1 MSGNPK
7 HHVLWL
13 FIVVCFVIKV
23 PCLSFLVELD
33 FEAYL
38 CQLIRRRAAFLLQVE
53 EAVHA
58 IAIPLL
64 CDVVV
69 HMLTDEWHVFDL
81 DQ

>member
-1 MSGNPK
+1 MPFPRF
-7 HHVLWL
+7 H
-13 FIVVCFVIKV
+13 
-23 PCLSFLVELD
+23 VELD
-33 FEAYL
+33 FETYL
-38 CQLIRRRAAFLLQVE
+38 CQLIGRRAAFLLQVE
-53 EAVHA
+53 EAVHT